1 MKQAIRIE
9 SHENKQQFDCAL
21 HRVPLKTKNENEMK
35 TKNNVQKAILRS
47 AAVVVSFVLISFT
60 VSAQTFW
67 KRLLE
72 NTGFS
77 DIAIAMAAPADDK
90 DLNETNASATAAY
103 FFASEAEPSLELE
116 AWMTDDSR
124 FATNHFNYNEAIETS
139 LDLEE
144 WMMNEMLFQPLTDKE
159 EAMELESWM
168 ISDKTWEI

>member
-1 MKQAIRIE
+1 
-9 SHENKQQFDCAL
+9 
-21 HRVPLKTKNENEMK
+21 MK

-77 DIAIAMAAPADDK
+77 DIAMVMAAPADIEDVS
-90 DLNETNASATAAY
+90 EISM
-103 FFASEAEPSLELE
+103 EAEANYYFANEVEPAMEVE

-124 FATNHFNYNEAIETS
+124 FNTTKFIYSEATETS
-139 LDLEE
+139 LMLED
-144 WMMNEMLFQPLTDKE
+144 WMLNETFFQPIEE
-159 EAMELESWM
+159 EAALELEAWM
-168 ISDKTWEI
+168 VSESTWSI